1 VTAPERLARLLRED
15 GGLLA
20 AAVTDGAGAVGTY
33 GAVAAAGPR
42 ASGREDDYAL
52 LVEAIYEG
60 YLQHYG
66 DGRVIRPEDPD
77 LALLAGDRLYALGLA
92 QLAEIGDLEAVTEL
106 ADIIALAAQAH
117 AEQDDE
123 RAAAVWAAGPAAIAH
138 GGFPELERAKA
149 AARAGEPGAAAAL
162 AATAAR

>member
-1 VTAPERLARLLRED
+1 VTGPERLAQLLRAD

-20 AAVTDGAGAVGTY
+20 GVVADTAGADGARGA
-33 GAVAAAGPR
+33 AAAAGPR
-42 ASGREDDYAL
+42 AVGREDDYAL

-66 DGRVIRPEDPD
+66 SGRVVRSDDPD

-92 QLAEIGDLEAVTEL
+92 RLAEIGDLEAVAQL
-106 ADIIALAAQAH
+106 ADVISLVAQAH
-117 AEQDDE
+117 AEEDPE
-123 RAAAVWAAGPAAIAH
+123 RAAAAWVAGSAAVAH
-138 GGFPELERAKA
+138 GGDPRLERAKA